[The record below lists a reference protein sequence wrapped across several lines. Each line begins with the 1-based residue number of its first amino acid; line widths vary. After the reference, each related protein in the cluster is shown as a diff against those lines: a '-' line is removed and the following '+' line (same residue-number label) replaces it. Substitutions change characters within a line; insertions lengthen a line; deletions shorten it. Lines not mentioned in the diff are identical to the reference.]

1 MFDNVRRIFGHLL
14 VYGSADIAILAT
26 TFLLL
31 PVYTRV
37 LSPSDY
43 GVLALV
49 LVLEAVLKP
58 VYRWGLDT
66 SFLRLHYDCRSD
78 EERRRLA
85 GTIIIFLIGV
95 NGILTLL
102 LLGLAPTILSLIH
115 I

>member
-14 VYGSADIAILAT
+14 IYGSADIAILAT

-43 GVLALV
+43 GVLALI

-66 SFLRLHYDCRSD
+66 SFPVSYTHLTLP
-78 EERRRLA
+78 
-85 GTIIIFLIGV
+85 
-95 NGILTLL
+95 TLL
-102 LLGLAPTILSLIH
+102 LV
-115 I
+115 